1 MKLSIAVFS
10 LVLMTSVL
18 TFAQETTMGAPNGT
32 TAVQNIAIKL
42 DRATGKIDL
51 VNIQKGNASITQYYK
66 LSAMELEIFDA
77 SGQYAGSLELKDFVI
92 PANEVDKSEKVKVAK
107 MRFVHTASGEELVI
121 SNVEFLK

>member
-1 MKLSIAVFS
+1 MKQLIAVFS

-18 TFAQETTMGAPNGT
+18 AFAQEAMLAPNAT
-32 TAVQNIAIKL
+32 TAVQNIALKL
-42 DRATGKIDL
+42 DRTTGKIDL
-51 VNIQKGNASITQYYK
+51 VNIQKDNASITQYYK

-77 SGQYAGSLELKDFVI
+77 NGQYAGSLELKDFLI
-92 PANEVDKSEKVKVAK
+92 PANEVDKTEKVKVAK

>member
-18 TFAQETTMGAPNGT
+18 SFAQETMVSPNAT
-32 TAVQNIAIKL
+32 TAVQNIALKL
-42 DRATGKIDL
+42 DRATGKIEL
-51 VNIQKGNASITQYYK
+51 VNIQKGNATITQYYK

-77 SGQYAGSLELKDFVI
+77 NGQYAGSLELKDFFI
-92 PANEVDKSEKVKVAK
+92 PANEVDKTEKVKVAK